1 MNNQTLKRTHV
12 FEQIYLNFFPDPPS
26 IQPFIDL
33 TIIEGITQVITCN
46 ITEGNPQ
53 NLTKVYWTGAGHGT
67 VQSGQNLTLR
77 FLRSHNGTYICHAQ
91 NTYEDGTQGEAT
103 QSVKIDVECKYTNKT

>member
-1 MNNQTLKRTHV
+1 MYLKIYMNC
-12 FEQIYLNFFPDPPS
+12 FPDPPS

-33 TIIEGITQVITCN
+33 TTIEGTTQVITCN
-46 ITEGNPQ
+46 FTEGNPQ
-53 NLTKVYWTGAGHGT
+53 NLTKVYWTRAGHGT

-77 FLRSHNGTYICHAQ
+77 FQRSHTGTYVCHAQ

-103 QSVKIDVECKYTNKT
+103 QSVTIDVECKYTSKT